1 MGSTSFLLIA
11 AYWRPRSH
19 FLVATSR
26 TTCSSCALKWLV
38 WTLSSRVTQPI
49 FGTLPFPP
57 LRQLACLRD
66 LTPSSTPLVGASGG
80 RPLLPAPDAR
90 ARERAV
96 VSCLHI
102 NERPER
108 SNAMTTAIRKE
119 AVVGPDGKIEISA

>member
-38 WTLSSRVTQPI
+38 WTSSSRVTQPI

-57 LRQLACLRD
+57 LRQPACLRD
-66 LTPSSTPLVGASGG
+66 LLPSSTPLVGASGG
-80 RPLLPAPDAR
+80 RPRPGPAGRPHPHSAIDSHTASEYTLPTRHSKREDLRLVCFVRLL
-90 ARERAV
+90 
-96 VSCLHI
+96 VS
-102 NERPER
+102 
-108 SNAMTTAIRKE
+108 
-119 AVVGPDGKIEISA
+119 